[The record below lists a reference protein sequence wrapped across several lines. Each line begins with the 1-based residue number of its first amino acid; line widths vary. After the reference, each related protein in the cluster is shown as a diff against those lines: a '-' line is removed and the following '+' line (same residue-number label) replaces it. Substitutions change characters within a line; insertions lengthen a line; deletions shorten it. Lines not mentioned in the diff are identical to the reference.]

1 MLQPAN
7 GQTSDIASQNK
18 PVKRKKLQAPLPY
31 EQLLAEDVERAK
43 RKFDALDVSSN
54 EQCITLGCAQ
64 HRAIRRNFLGRVLKQ
79 RFLGTELGSSPVCM

>member
-7 GQTSDIASQNK
+7 GRTSDLASQSN

-43 RKFDALDVSSN
+43 RKFDALDASSN
-54 EQCITLGCAQ
+54 ERCISLGYTK
-64 HRAIRRNFLGRVLKQ
+64 HRVIKRNFLGPVLKQ
-79 RFLGTELGSSPVCM
+79 RFLGTELGD